1 MNAPT
6 RMAQRKIIP
15 YSVPA
20 FREETIS
27 PAPTPVAAMIKPGPT
42 NLIRLPKVE
51 GASVLA
57 SRSSATSA
65 IFTFLHARY
74 RDIPWH
80 IRHKS
85 LSEHNG
91 AGWGESRW
99 DIANRATNGRR
110 YTNL

>member
-1 MNAPT
+1 
-6 RMAQRKIIP
+6 MAQRKIIP

-42 NLIRLPKVE
+42 NLSQLPKVE

-57 SRSSATSA
+57 SRSSARSA

-74 RDIPWH
+74 RDIP
-80 IRHKS
+80 
-85 LSEHNG
+85 
-91 AGWGESRW
+91 
-99 DIANRATNGRR
+99 
-110 YTNL
+110 